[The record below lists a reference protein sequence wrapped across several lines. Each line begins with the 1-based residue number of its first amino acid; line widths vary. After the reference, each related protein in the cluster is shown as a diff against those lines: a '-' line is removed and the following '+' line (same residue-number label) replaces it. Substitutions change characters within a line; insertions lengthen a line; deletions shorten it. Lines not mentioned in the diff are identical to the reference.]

1 MISGSGRAGLM
12 DRGEFISLAGQ
23 VVNGILSSDNSV
35 LSKLIDRAVHHQVAD
50 SAFNITRD
58 ILVKVDE
65 EFGEA

>member
-1 MISGSGRAGLM
+1 MTSVGGRVGLM
-12 DRGEFISLAGQ
+12 NRSEFITLAGQ